1 LSFPAHAGG
10 SARTLAITKGPKA
23 RGVYWRMSTIDIAKL
38 SAKERLELLEQL
50 WDSLSPE
57 AIPMTDAQKEE
68 LDRRLDELDREGPV
82 GIPWNEVLDRIR
94 NRKL

>member
-1 LSFPAHAGG
+1 
-10 SARTLAITKGPKA
+10 
-23 RGVYWRMSTIDIAKL
+23 MSTIDIAKL
-38 SAKERLELLEQL
+38 DPNERLELLEQL

-57 AIPMTDAQKEE
+57 AIPMTDAQTEE

-94 NRKL
+94 NRAL